1 MDITVTPWS
10 ESAAFPLL
18 STLTL
23 IPLAAMVAILCSR
36 SPTIA
41 LRFGFAGTLL
51 TVLLSLYLLA
61 IFDTGNQGIH
71 LAEHLHFGWF
81 SYTVGVDGAN
91 ILFIPLTAVLTMLAL
106 VYTLITRHV
115 TDRLFI
121 ACLLGY
127 EGILI
132 GAFAALNLMQFWL
145 WSMLEIIP
153 VVLLTTHAGTGQNRR
168 WVVTLFLQYWGSGL
182 LMTLAGFMLLAFGLI
197 DSQHAL
203 TFDWLTLKQN
213 NAYLH
218 DEVLIFVLLLFGFAI
233 RMPLFPFHGW
243 LPLLAEQGTVASC
256 AIFMVGLKLGIY
268 AVIRFILP
276 LVPGVAE
283 QWAGFVLT
291 LSLISIF
298 YGALLALMQINIRRL
313 IAFAVV
319 SHTGMLV
326 IGLFCFNEYGLEGSL
341 LLSIAYG
348 LATAGMLFSVGL
360 IYERTR
366 TAFIPRLGGLF
377 DTNSAIALLF
387 LISALSTMVM
397 PGTPGYDAAHLL
409 IEGVIEEDGW
419 LLAIAILLGN
429 VLAAAFLLRAFQQIF
444 IATPKRVHQPYSS
457 SHHPVRKERIITGV
471 ICSLLIITGFYTTP
485 WLNYIDQEAT
495 DLGELYPMHGKQ
507 IPLPSLLD
515 DQPCT
520 THSNSPACKRGTK
533 GDSNTDIKDKQHE

>member
-1 MDITVTPWS
+1 MTTHVTLWS

-18 STLTL
+18 TTLTL
-23 IPLAAMVAILCSR
+23 VPLAAMVAVLFTRTS
-36 SPTIA
+36 TVA

-51 TVLLSLYLLA
+51 TAFLSAYLLA
-61 IFDTGNQGIH
+61 IFDSGNPGIH
-71 LAEHLHFGWF
+71 LAEQIHISWF
-81 SYTVGVDGAN
+81 SYSVGVDGAN
-91 ILFIPLTAVLTMLAL
+91 ILFIPLTAVLTFLAL
-106 VYTLITRHV
+106 VYTLNTRHV
-115 TDRLFI
+115 MDRLFI

-127 EGILI
+127 EGVLI
-132 GAFAALNLMQFWL
+132 GSFAALNVMQFWL
-145 WSMLEIIP
+145 WSVLELIP
-153 VVLLTTHAGTGQNRR
+153 VVLLTIHAGTGQNRR
-168 WVVTLFLQYWGSGL
+168 QVVTLLLQYWGGGL
-182 LMTLAGFMLLAFGLI
+182 LMTFAGFMLLAFGLI
-197 DSQHAL
+197 DADHPL

-218 DEVLIFVLLLFGFAI
+218 DEVLIFILLFFGFAI

-243 LPLLAEQGTVASC
+243 LPLLAEQGTVAS
-256 AIFMVGLKLGIY
+256 AVIFMVGLKLGIY

-313 IAFAVV
+313 LAFAVV

-326 IGLFCFNEYGLEGSL
+326 IGIFSFTEYGLEGSL

-387 LISALSTMVM
+387 LISALSTIVM

-419 LLAIAILLGN
+419 LMAIAILIGN

-444 IATPKRVHQPYSS
+444 IATPRRAHQPYSS
-457 SHHPVRKERIITGV
+457 AHHPVKQERIISV
-471 ICSLLIITGFYTTP
+471 LICSLLIVTGFYTTP
-485 WLNYIDQEAT
+485 WLDYIDQDAT
-495 DLGELYPMHGKQ
+495 DIDEHYPMHGTQ
-507 IPLPSLLD
+507 
-515 DQPCT
+515 QP
-520 THSNSPACKRGTK
+520 GTI
-533 GDSNTDIKDKQHE
+533 TDPIEGSQHE

>member
-23 IPLAAMVAILCSR
+23 VPLAAMVAILCSR
-36 SPTIA
+36 SSTIA

-61 IFDTGNQGIH
+61 IFDSGNPGIH
-71 LAEHLHFGWF
+71 LAEHLQFGWF
-81 SYTVGVDGAN
+81 SYCVGVDGAN
-91 ILFIPLTAVLTMLAL
+91 ILFIPLTAVLTLLAQ
-106 VYTLITRHV
+106 VYTLMTRHV
-115 TDRLFI
+115 TDQLFI

-145 WSMLEIIP
+145 WCLLEIIP

-168 WVVTLFLQYWGSGL
+168 RVVTLLLQYWGGGL

-197 DSQHAL
+197 DSDHAL
-203 TFDWLTLKQN
+203 TFDWVTIKQN

-218 DEVLIFVLLLFGFAI
+218 DEVLIFVLLFFGFAI

-256 AIFMVGLKLGIY
+256 TIFMVGLKLGIY

-291 LSLISIF
+291 LSLISVF
-298 YGALLALMQINIRRL
+298 YGALLALMQINSRRL
-313 IAFAVV
+313 LAFAVV
-319 SHTGMLV
+319 SHSGMLL

-341 LLSIAYG
+341 LLSIVYG

-360 IYERTR
+360 IYERTG
-366 TAFIPRLGGLF
+366 TAFIPRQGGLF
-377 DTNSAIALLF
+377 NTHSVIALLF

-397 PGTPGYDAAHLL
+397 PGYDAARLL
-409 IEGVIEEDGW
+409 IEGIIEEDGW
-419 LLAIAILLGN
+419 FLAIVILTGN
-429 VLAAAFLLRAFQQIF
+429 VLMAAFLLRAFQQIF
-444 IATPKRVHQPYSS
+444 IATPNRAHQPDRS
-457 SHHPVRKERIITGV
+457 SHHPVGKERIISGV
-471 ICSLLIITGFYTTP
+471 ICSLLIATGFYTAP
-485 WLNYIDQEAT
+485 WLDYIEQEAT
-495 DLGELYPMHGKQ
+495 DLNELYPMHSSQKTEK
-507 IPLPSLLD
+507 I
-515 DQPCT
+515 
-520 THSNSPACKRGTK
+520 NSPIK
-533 GDSNTDIKDKQHE
+533 GEQHE

>member
-23 IPLAAMVAILCSR
+23 VPLAAMVAILYSR
-36 SPTIA
+36 SSTIA

-61 IFDTGNQGIH
+61 IFDSANPGIH
-71 LAEHLHFGWF
+71 LAEQLHFGWF
-81 SYTVGVDGAN
+81 SYCVGVDGAN
-91 ILFIPLTAVLTMLAL
+91 ILFIPLTAVLTLLAL
-106 VYTLITRHV
+106 IYTLITRHV
-115 TDRLFI
+115 TDRLLI

-132 GAFAALNLMQFWL
+132 GAFTALNLMQFWL
-145 WSMLEIIP
+145 WCLLEIIL

-168 WVVTLFLQYWGSGL
+168 GVVTLLLQYWGSGL

-197 DSQHAL
+197 DSDHAL
-203 TFDWLTLKQN
+203 TFDWVTIKQN

-218 DEVLIFVLLLFGFAI
+218 DEVLIFVLLFFGFAI

-298 YGALLALMQINIRRL
+298 YGALLALMQINSRRL
-313 IAFAVV
+313 LAFAVV
-319 SHTGMLV
+319 SHSGMLV

-341 LLSIAYG
+341 LLSVTYG

-360 IYERTR
+360 IYERTG
-366 TAFIPRLGGLF
+366 TTFIPRLGRLF
-377 DTNSAIALLF
+377 NTHSVIALLF

-397 PGTPGYDAAHLL
+397 PGYDAARLL
-409 IEGVIEEDGW
+409 IEGIIEEDGW
-419 LLAIAILLGN
+419 FLAIVILTGN
-429 VLAAAFLLRAFQQIF
+429 VLMAALLLRAFQQIF
-444 IATPKRVHQPYSS
+444 IAIPKRAHQPYRS
-457 SHHPVRKERIITGV
+457 SHHPLGKEWIITAV
-471 ICSLLIITGFYTTP
+471 ICSLLIVTDFYTAP
-485 WLNYIDQEAT
+485 WLDYIEQEAT
-495 DLGELYPMHGKQ
+495 GLSELYPMHSSQKT
-507 IPLPSLLD
+507 D
-515 DQPCT
+515 KT
-520 THSNSPACKRGTK
+520 TPPIK
-533 GDSNTDIKDKQHE
+533 GEQHE

>member
-1 MDITVTPWS
+1 MDTQVTLWS

-18 STLTL
+18 TTLT
-23 IPLAAMVAILCSR
+23 IVPLVAMFAILCSR
-36 SPTIA
+36 SSTIA
-41 LRFGFAGTLL
+41 LRFGFSGTLL

-61 IFDTGNQGIH
+61 IFDSGNPGIH
-71 LAEHLHFGWF
+71 LAEQVHFGWF
-81 SYTVGVDGAN
+81 SYSVGVDGAN
-91 ILFIPLTAVLTMLAL
+91 ILFIPLTAVLTLLAL

-132 GAFAALNLMQFWL
+132 GAFAALNVLQFWL
-145 WSMLEIIP
+145 WSVLELIP
-153 VVLLTTHAGTGQNRR
+153 VVLLTTHAGTGHNRR
-168 WVVTLFLQYWGSGL
+168 GVIALFLQYWGSSL
-182 LMTLAGFMLLAFGLI
+182 LMTLAGFMFLAFGLI
-197 DSQHAL
+197 DSEHAL
-203 TFDWLTLKQN
+203 TFDWLTLKHN

-218 DEVLIFVLLLFGFAI
+218 DEVLIFILLFFGFAI

-243 LPLLAEQGTVASC
+243 LPLIAEQGTVASA

-276 LVPGVAE
+276 MVPGVAE

-313 IAFAVV
+313 LAFAVV
-319 SHTGMLV
+319 SQTGMLV
-326 IGLFCFNEYGLEGSL
+326 IGIFSFTEYGLEGSL

-348 LATAGMLFSVGL
+348 LATAGMLFSAGL

-377 DTNSAIALLF
+377 DTNSAIALMF

-419 LLAIAILLGN
+419 LMAIAILIGN

-444 IATPKRVHQPYSS
+444 IATPRRAHQPYSS
-457 SHHPVRKERIITGV
+457 SHHPVRQERIITVV
-471 ICSLLIITGFYTTP
+471 ICSLLIVTGFYTTP
-485 WLNYIDQEAT
+485 WLNFIDQEAT
-495 DLGELYPMHGKQ
+495 DIGANYPMHG
-507 IPLPSLLD
+507 SE
-515 DQPCT
+515 QPGT
-520 THSNSPACKRGTK
+520 MTEPADNGGTK
-533 GDSNTDIKDKQHE
+533 DNLHE

>member
-1 MDITVTPWS
+1 MDTNITFWS

-23 IPLAAMVAILCSR
+23 VPLAAMVAILRSR
-36 SPTIA
+36 SATAA

-51 TVLLSLYLLA
+51 TVFLSLYLLV
-61 IFDTGNQGIH
+61 IFDSGNPGIH
-71 LAEHLHFGWF
+71 LAEQVHFAWF
-81 SYTVGVDGAN
+81 SYSVGVDGAN
-91 ILFIPLTAVLTMLAL
+91 ILFIPLTAVLTLL
-106 VYTLITRHV
+106 TLIYTLITRHV

-145 WSMLEIIP
+145 WSVLELIP
-153 VVLLTTHAGTGQNRR
+153 VVLLTIHAGTGRNKR
-168 WVVTLFLQYWGSGL
+168 WVVTLLLQYWGSGL
-182 LMTLAGFMLLAFGLI
+182 LMTMAGFMFLAFGLI
-197 DSQHAL
+197 DSDHPL
-203 TFDWLTLKQN
+203 TFDWLTLKEN

-218 DEVLIFVLLLFGFAI
+218 DEVLIFILLFFGFSI

-243 LPLLAEQGTVASC
+243 LPLLAEHGTVASA
-256 AIFMVGLKLGIY
+256 AIFIVGLKLGIY

-276 LVPGVAE
+276 IVPGVAE
-283 QWAGFVLT
+283 QWTGFVLT

-313 IAFAVV
+313 LAFAVL

-326 IGLFCFNEYGLEGSL
+326 IGIFCFNEYGLEGSL

-360 IYERTR
+360 IYERTG

-419 LLAIAILLGN
+419 LIAIALLIGN

-444 IATPKRVHQPYSS
+444 IAPPKRVHQPYSS
-457 SHHPVRKERIITGV
+457 THHPVRQERIIAVV
-471 ICSLLIITGFYTTP
+471 ICSLLIVTGFYTTP
-485 WLNYIDQEAT
+485 WLNFIDQEAT
-495 DLGELYPMHGKQ
+495 DIDAHYPMHGSERSGN
-507 IPLPSLLD
+507 ITEPD
-515 DQPCT
+515 D
-520 THSNSPACKRGTK
+520 HSDT
-533 GDSNTDIKDKQHE
+533 KDKLHE

>member
-1 MDITVTPWS
+1 MNPYVTFWP
-10 ESAAFPLL
+10 ESAPFPLL
-18 STLTL
+18 TTLTL
-23 IPLAAMVAILCSR
+23 VPLAAMLAVLFAR
-36 SPTIA
+36 SPVAA
-41 LRFGFAGTLL
+41 LRLGFAGTLL
-51 TVLLSLYLLA
+51 TLGLCIYLLSV
-61 IFDTGNQGIH
+61 FDAGNPGIH
-71 LAEHLHFGWF
+71 LVEQVHVGWL
-81 SYTVGVDGAN
+81 SYSVGVDGAN
-91 ILFIPLTAVLTMLAL
+91 ILFIPLTAVLTLLAL

-115 TDRLFI
+115 ADRLFV

-132 GAFAALNLMQFWL
+132 GAFAALNVMQFWL
-145 WSMLEIIP
+145 WSVLELIP
-153 VVLLTTHAGTGQNRR
+153 VVLLTIHAGTGHNRR
-168 WVVTLFLQYWGSGL
+168 SVAALFLQYWGSGL
-182 LMTLAGFMLLAFGLI
+182 LMTLAGFLFLAFGLI
-197 DSQHAL
+197 DAEHAL

-218 DEVLIFVLLLFGFAI
+218 DEVLIFVLLFFGFAI

-243 LPLLAEQGTVASC
+243 LPLLAEHGTVASG

-276 LVPGVAE
+276 MVPGVAE

-313 IAFAVV
+313 LAFAVV

-326 IGLFCFNEYGLEGSL
+326 IGIFCFNEYGLEGSL

-377 DTNSAIALLF
+377 DTNSTIALLF

-419 LLAIAILLGN
+419 LIAIAILIGN
-429 VLAAAFLLRAFQQIF
+429 VLAAAFLLRAFQQVF
-444 IATPKRVHQPYSS
+444 IATPKRVHQPYGST
-457 SHHPVRKERIITGV
+457 HHPVLKERIIAV
-471 ICSLLIITGFYTTP
+471 AICGLLIVTGFYTTP

-495 DLGELYPMHGKQ
+495 DTTAHYPMHGAR
-507 IPLPSLLD
+507 
-515 DQPCT
+515 QPE
-520 THSNSPACKRGTK
+520 SPPAENNP
-533 GDSNTDIKDKQHE
+533 DE

>member
-1 MDITVTPWS
+1 MDTLITFWS

-18 STLTL
+18 TTLTL
-23 IPLAAMVAILCSR
+23 TPLATMVAILCSR
-36 SPTIA
+36 SSTVA
-41 LRFGFAGTLL
+41 LRLGFLGTLL
-51 TVLLSLYLLA
+51 TALLGTYLLA
-61 IFDTGNQGIH
+61 IFDSGNPGIH
-71 LAEHLHFGWF
+71 LAEQVHFGWF
-81 SYTVGVDGAN
+81 SYSVGVDGAN
-91 ILFIPLTAVLTMLAL
+91 ILFIPLTAILTLLTLTYA
-106 VYTLITRHV
+106 LITRHAM
-115 TDRLFI
+115 DRLFM

-145 WSMLEIIP
+145 WCMLELIP
-153 VVLLTTHAGTGQNRR
+153 VVVLTLHAGTGLNRR
-168 WVVTLFLQYWGSGL
+168 WVVTLLLQYWGSGL
-182 LMTLAGFMLLAFGLI
+182 LLTLAGFMFLAFGLI
-197 DSQHAL
+197 DSEHAL

-218 DEVLIFVLLLFGFAI
+218 DEVLVFVLLFFGFAI

-243 LPLLAEQGTVASC
+243 LPLLAEQGTVASGT
-256 AIFMVGLKLGIY
+256 IFIVGLKLGIY
-268 AVIRFILP
+268 AMIRFVLP

-283 QWAGFVLT
+283 QWSEFVLT
-291 LSLISIF
+291 LSLFSIF
-298 YGALLALMQINIRRL
+298 YGALLALIQINIRRL
-313 IAFAVV
+313 LAFAVV

-326 IGLFCFNEYGLEGSL
+326 IGIFCFNEYGLEGSL

-348 LATAGMLFSVGL
+348 LATAGMLYSVGL

-377 DTNSAIALLF
+377 DTNSAMALLF

-444 IATPKRVHQPYSS
+444 IATPRRVHQPYSS
-457 SHHPVRKERIITGV
+457 THHPVRTERIITVV
-471 ICSLLIITGFYTTP
+471 ISLLLIVTGFYTTP
-485 WLNYIDQEAT
+485 WLNFIDQEAT
-495 DLGELYPMHGKQ
+495 DIGAHYPMHGSQKTERM
-507 IPLPSLLD
+507 IWPSE
-515 DQPCT
+515 
-520 THSNSPACKRGTK
+520 
-533 GDSNTDIKDKQHE
+533 DKQHE

>member
-313 IAFAVV
+313 LAFAVV

-444 IATPKRVHQPYSS
+444 IATPKRMHQPYSS

-471 ICSLLIITGFYTTP
+471 ICSLLIVTGFYTTP
-485 WLNYIDQEAT
+485 WLDYIDQEAT

-520 THSNSPACKRGTK
+520 THSSSPACKSGIK
-533 GDSNTDIKDKQHE
+533 GDSSTDIKDKQHE